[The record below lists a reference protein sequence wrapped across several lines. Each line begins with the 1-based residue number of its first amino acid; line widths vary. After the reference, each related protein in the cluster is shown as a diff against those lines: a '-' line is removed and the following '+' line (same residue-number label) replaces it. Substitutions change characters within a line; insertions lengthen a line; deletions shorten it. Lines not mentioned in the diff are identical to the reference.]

1 MRFFEEHL
9 PVTRADL
16 WGVVPSVKGA
26 TVVTVPEQGPAVA
39 GTGDG
44 ADGVEALFRA
54 RARSLLGMI
63 TVFTGDRRGAEDVV
77 QEAFA
82 RLQRAWPTLRDSGRA
97 DAYLRATAFNLAR
110 SQGRRRSVVER
121 LRWRRP
127 EDESS
132 AEEGAVLRDDQK
144 AVIDAVSRL
153 PGRQKEC
160 VLLRFYGELTEVA
173 IAETLGISQS
183 SVKVHL
189 RRGMAALAETL
200 EGRA

>member
-1 MRFFEEHL
+1 M
-9 PVTRADL
+9 V
-16 WGVVPSVKGA
+16 G
-26 TVVTVPEQGPAVA
+26 TVPEDRSARA
-39 GTGDG
+39 G
-44 ADGVEALFRA
+44 ADVGVASVEALFRA
-54 RARSLLGMI
+54 QAASLLGMI

-82 RLQRAWPTLRDSGRA
+82 RLQRAWPGLRDPERA
-97 DAYLRATAFNLAR
+97 AAYVRTTAFNLAR

-121 LRWRRP
+121 LRWRRA
-127 EDESS
+127 DEQSS
-132 AEEGAVLRDDQK
+132 AEDGVVLRDDQR
-144 AVIDAVSRL
+144 AVLAAVGRL

-160 VLLRFYGELTEVA
+160 VLLRFYGELTEAA

-189 RRGMAALAETL
+189 RRGMAALAEML